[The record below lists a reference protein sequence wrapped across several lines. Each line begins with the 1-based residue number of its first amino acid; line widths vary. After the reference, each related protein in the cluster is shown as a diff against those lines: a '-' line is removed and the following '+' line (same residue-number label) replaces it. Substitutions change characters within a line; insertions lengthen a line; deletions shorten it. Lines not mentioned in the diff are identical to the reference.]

1 MSKSDVEK
9 LLGLGISATSK
20 AYQTILKK
28 VAAGETLTPAEHKVK
43 KSLEADLEAQQAQEK
58 SKESANKK
66 AHTIVSTGELC
77 GIFQIFASQVSIWKS
92 REGADVAA
100 VGKNKWDSYAFL
112 QWWLENK
119 YDPIDPNDP
128 DAREYRSRYEK
139 ARAEKM
145 ELQVAILKG
154 EMKPK
159 EDVHR
164 EWAARI
170 AVVVNGL
177 TIYQDR
183 LPPLL
188 EGKSRNQM
196 RAIIKK
202 ENHRLRE
209 WYVKQGE

>member
-1 MSKSDVEK
+1 MSKTDVEK
-9 LLGLGISATSK
+9 LLQFGESATAK

-28 VAAGETLTPAEHKVK
+28 VAAGETLTPAELKVK
-43 KSLEADLEAQQAQEK
+43 KALEADLEAQQAQLK
-58 SKESANKK
+58 TKESAKKK
-66 AHTIVSTGELC
+66 AHTIVSTGDLC
-77 GIFQIFASQVSIWKS
+77 GIFEIFPSQVSLWKS

-100 VGKNKWDSYAFL
+100 VGKNKWDAFAFL

-128 DAREYRSRYEK
+128 DARQYRSRYEK

-145 ELQVAILKG
+145 ELQVSILKG

-159 EDVHR
+159 EDIHR
-164 EWAARI
+164 EWAAR
-170 AVVVNGL
+170 AALVVSGL
-177 TIYQDR
+177 EIYADR

-188 EGKSRNQM
+188 EGKSRNKM

-209 WYVKQGE
+209 WYVKQGS